1 MATETCRLPVVPS
14 PPAPASAPVP
24 VADDPQFAT
33 IRDLVAF
40 IARGNNALDALH
52 CAVFFNRTGGR
63 GSVAITPA
71 LLHVIAAQGRGT
83 RVAVAGGGSARSHTS
98 DASDNDDASDGNDD
112 DNDATAAPMVLLT
125 QQTLFGMGGTFETLV
140 AAALA
145 AMAQPRAKM
154 ARCTRVS
161 RKVHVPLGDAM
172 VSAELLQHHRGSF
185 HFLMCLLFEE

>member
-14 PPAPASAPVP
+14 PPAPAPAP

-71 LLHVIAAQGRGT
+71 LLHVIAAQDRGT
-83 RVAVAGGGSARSHTS
+83 RVAVAGDGSERSRTS
-98 DASDNDDASDGNDD
+98 DASEDASDDD
-112 DNDATAAPMVLLT
+112 DAAEDATAAPMVLLT
-125 QQTLFGMGGTFETLV
+125 QRTLFGMGGTFESLV
-140 AAALA
+140 GAAFA